1 MTDSSYLIMGNGAYM
16 SLSLD
21 EMYRQFNEQAI
32 LGGDGIAFFE
42 WGAYV
47 DHGYAAAFEKD
58 VMSKP
63 ALSFTYAESASI
75 EALRTMAAARLELY
89 FAESGKT
96 GDTLDTD
103 NTSLVEMYTV
113 LAAYGNDYLT
123 QDIELA
129 LRIEKMSKADKKGG
143 NYLVSESS
151 DEPSS
156 EASAE
161 ASESVEESGASV
173 TGSDASASSDSGEAG
188 NSNVLPWIIG
198 GVLAVAAVAVGV
210 IFGRKKK

>member
-1 MTDSSYLIMGNGAYM
+1 MRAVFLLHIV
-16 SLSLD
+16 
-21 EMYRQFNEQAI
+21 
-32 LGGDGIAFFE
+32 GISVKIHRRFREEA
-42 WGAYV
+42 V
-47 DHGYAAAFEKD
+47 I
-58 VMSKP
+58 
-63 ALSFTYAESASI
+63 FTTHQDDIQIIVPRNKAMVANSAQ
-75 EALRTMAAARLELY
+75 RR
-89 FAESGKT
+89 SGKE
-96 GDTLDTD
+96 LIA
-103 NTSLVEMYTV
+103 NTV

-129 LRIEKMSKADKKGG
+129 LRIEKMSKEDKKGG

-156 EASAE
+156 EASAG
-161 ASESVEESGASV
+161 ASGSVEESGASV
-173 TGSDASASSDSGEAG
+173 TDSDASASSDSGEAG

>member
-32 LGGDGIAFFE
+32 FGGDGIAFFE

-63 ALSFTYAESASI
+63 TLSFTYAESASI
-75 EALRTMAAARLELY
+75 EALRSMAAARLELY

-103 NTSLVEMYTV
+103 MSLDEMYTV

-129 LRIEKMSKADKKGG
+129 LRIEKMSKEDKKGG

-156 EASAE
+156 EASAG
-161 ASESVEESGASV
+161 ASGSVEESGASV
-173 TGSDASASSDSGEAG
+173 TDSDASASSDSGEAG
-188 NSNVLPWIIG
+188 KGNVLPWIIG
-198 GVLAVAAVAVGV
+198 GVLAAAAVAVGV

>member
-32 LGGDGIAFFE
+32 FGGDGIAFFE

-75 EALRTMAAARLELY
+75 EALRTMAAARFELY

-96 GDTLDTD
+96 GDALDTD
-103 NTSLVEMYTV
+103 MSLVEMYTV

-143 NYLVSESS
+143 NYLVAESS

-156 EASAE
+156 EASAG
-161 ASESVEESGASV
+161 ASGSVEESGASV
-173 TGSDASASSDSGEAG
+173 TDSDASASSDSGEAG

>member
-1 MTDSSYLIMGNGAYM
+1 MTDSYYLMMGNGAYM

-32 LGGDGIAFFE
+32 FGGDGIAFFE

-47 DHGYAAAFEKD
+47 DHGSAAAFEKD

-75 EALRTMAAARLELY
+75 EALRTMAAARFELY

-103 NTSLVEMYTV
+103 MSLVEMYTV

-156 EASAE
+156 EASAG
-161 ASESVEESGASV
+161 ASGSVEESGTSV
-173 TGSDASASSDSGEAG
+173 TDSDASASSDSGEAG
-188 NSNVLPWIIG
+188 KGNVLPWLIG
-198 GVLAVAAVAVGV
+198 GVLAAAAVAVGV

>member
-1 MTDSSYLIMGNGAYM
+1 
-16 SLSLD
+16 
-21 EMYRQFNEQAI
+21 MYRQFNEQAI
-32 LGGDGIAFFE
+32 FGGDGIAFFE

-47 DHGYAAAFEKD
+47 DHGYAATFEKD

-75 EALRTMAAARLELY
+75 EALRTMAAARFELY

-103 NTSLVEMYTV
+103 MSLVEMYTV

-156 EASAE
+156 EASAG
-161 ASESVEESGASV
+161 ASGSVEESGASV
-173 TGSDASASSDSGEAG
+173 TDSDASASSDSGEAG